1 MSTRQGKP
9 DHILLGTII
18 VLIML
23 GVLILSSVSAILSQE
38 KFGTTFYFLSHQI
51 LFGLV
56 PGIILGFLAFKINL
70 SALKKISPVF
80 LLINLGMLGM
90 VFLPK
95 IGTVFRGSS
104 RWLNLGPISFQP
116 SEFLKITFI
125 LYLSAWLASRSEKI
139 SSRKTEKSFNETLV
153 VFLIVIGLISL
164 FLIRQ
169 PDIGTLGV
177 IFLTAMAMY
186 FSANTPLWHS
196 ILLTISAAGGLLVLI
211 KTAPY
216 RLNRLL
222 VFLNPDLDPMGKSW
236 QIKQSLIAVGS
247 GGLLG
252 LGLGMSRQKF
262 GFLPHSVSDA
272 IFAIFAEETGFIGA
286 LILIFLFL
294 IFLWRGFKI
303 AKASHDKFSQ
313 FAALGI
319 SYWIVIQGFINIG
332 ALVGILPLTGIPLP
346 FISYGGSALVAEL
359 IGIGVLLNVSRTAG

>member
-1 MSTRQGKP
+1 MVGMV
-9 DHILLGTII
+9 LLPEI
-18 VLIML
+18 
-23 GVLILSSVSAILSQE
+23 
-38 KFGTTFYFLSHQI
+38 GTT
-51 LFGLV
+51 
-56 PGIILGFLAFKINL
+56 
-70 SALKKISPVF
+70 
-80 LLINLGMLGM
+80 
-90 VFLPK
+90 
-95 IGTVFRGSS
+95 FRGSS
-104 RWLNLGPISFQP
+104 RWLSLGPISFQP
-116 SEFLKITFI
+116 TEFLKLTFI
-125 LYLSAWLASRSEKI
+125 LYLSAWLAGRTEKI
-139 SSRKTEKSFNETLV
+139 SSRKKEKTFNETFL
-153 VFLIVIGLISL
+153 VFLIVIGLVSF

-186 FSANTPLWHS
+186 FSANTPVWHS
-196 ILLTISAAGGLLVLI
+196 VLLTISAAGGLLILI

-216 RLNRLL
+216 RLNRIL

-272 IFAIFAEETGFIGA
+272 IFAIFAEETGFIGVS
-286 LILIFLFL
+286 ILIFLFL
-294 IFLWRGFKI
+294 VFLWRGFKI

-319 SYWIVIQGFINIG
+319 TCWIVIQGFINTG
-332 ALVGILPLTGIPLP
+332 ALIGILPLTGIPLP

-359 IGIGVLLNVSRTAG
+359 LGIGVLLNISRSS